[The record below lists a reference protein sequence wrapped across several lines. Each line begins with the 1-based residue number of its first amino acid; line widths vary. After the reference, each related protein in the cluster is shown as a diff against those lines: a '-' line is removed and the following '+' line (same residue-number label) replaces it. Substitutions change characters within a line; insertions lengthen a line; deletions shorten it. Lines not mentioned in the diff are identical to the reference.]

1 MVRAFKMFL
10 LWLLIAA
17 LPLQGFAAV
26 VSSTC
31 GPEQQWSV
39 PASGNLHADESTG
52 ASDSHHHAG
61 AVDSN
66 AKAFSAE
73 PVSHASDNGHHHKTA
88 FCGTC
93 GSCCAGAFALTS
105 AIAWAPAIA
114 QSGAQVVAPAAL
126 VTGFIPDGLER
137 PPRPFS
143 A

>member
-1 MVRAFKMFL
+1 MIGAFKTFL

-26 VSSTC
+26 ISSSC
-31 GPEQQWSV
+31 GPEQQWTA
-39 PASGNLHADESTG
+39 PTSGSDQADEAT
-52 ASDSHHHAG
+52 DILESHHHAG
-61 AVDSN
+61 GMDSN

-73 PVSHASDNGHHHKTA
+73 SGSHASDHGHHHKTA

-93 GSCCAGAFALTS
+93 GTCCAGAFALTS
-105 AIAWAPAIA
+105 AVSWPPAVV
-114 QSGAQVVAPAAL
+114 QSGAQVVAPAPL
-126 VTGFIPDGLER
+126 VTGFVPDGLER